1 MKKRTKITAAAL
13 LGTAAA
19 ALGGVYYGY
28 WEAFKAD
35 PKRTDDI
42 MAMPGSELYAP
53 YRETTAQNINRLLAE
68 WTAPDCADSTKKTPG
83 RKILSFKR
91 SGAA

>member
-42 MAMPGSELYAP
+42 MAGDDGPKYQPPS
-53 YRETTAQNINRLLAE
+53 
-68 WTAPDCADSTKKTPG
+68 G
-83 RKILSFKR
+83 RTL
-91 SGAA
+91 